1 MQQRRDTAAGW
12 TSADPT
18 LLSGEFGYET
28 DTGKLKIGDGST
40 AWSSLAYEP
49 GFSLSS
55 YPLSASDLAD
65 DAVVPEWTLTA
76 NGTTDYIFAG
86 PGFAGTETDP
96 DLYVVRGQTYKFTN
110 SMGAHPFQIQST
122 QGTSGT
128 AYNDGITNNA
138 VSNGTLTW
146 EVRMDA
152 PSTLYYQCTSHA
164 LMAGVIYVLD
174 EGGSVASIDDLGDVD
189 TSTVAP
195 TDGQALLWDNTAQK
209 WEPGTVSGGG
219 TTLPSAQDGE
229 ALIYENGAWV
239 AGPVIG
245 GVNYSS
251 GASSTYTVPS
261 GFTSWGDTWTT
272 DTGCTYITFSNNNL
286 TATASTNGAC
296 QAFSSTT
303 KSTGKWYWEISLGT
317 VTGDTMLGIT
327 VNTNSFPGA
336 SNTGGLGLYHNGTWF
351 NNAGA
356 TVTNVSSLST
366 NDVVMFALDADAK
379 KLWVGLNGTWENSG
393 NPAAGTGEVV
403 SAWSSSPNWK
413 FVARMFTAGFEY
425 TIENTGGTS
434 TVITAADS
442 IRTLLGIDEYAD
454 DTAAGTGGLSSG
466 ELYYNTTSSSY
477 VLKT

>member
-18 LLSGEFGYET
+18 LLSGELGHET
-28 DTGKLKIGDGST
+28 DTGKFKIGDGST
-40 AWSSLAYEP
+40 AWSSLNYIPA
-49 GFSLSS
+49 FSISS
-55 YPLSASDLAD
+55 HPLATADLAD
-65 DAVVPEWTLTA
+65 DAVTA
-76 NGTTDYIFAG
+76 AKLADDAVTADKLADTAVTAG
-86 PGFAGTETDP
+86 SYTAADITVD
-96 DLYVVRGQTYKFTN
+96 
-110 SMGAHPFQIQST
+110 A
-122 QGTSGT
+122 QGRITSAASGT
-128 AYNDGITNNA
+128 
-138 VSNGTLTW
+138 
-146 EVRMDA
+146 
-152 PSTLYYQCTSHA
+152 
-164 LMAGVIYVLD
+164 
-174 EGGSVASIDDLGDVD
+174 
-189 TSTVAP
+189 
-195 TDGQALLWDNTAQK
+195 
-209 WEPGTVSGGG
+209 GGG

-229 ALIYENGAWV
+229 ALIYENGTWV

-245 GVNYSS
+245 GVNYTS

-261 GFTSWGDTWTT
+261 GFTSWSDTWTT
-272 DTGCTYITFSNNNL
+272 DTNCTYITFSNNNL
-286 TATASTNGAC
+286 TATASTNGSC

-336 SNTGGLGLYHNGTWF
+336 NNTGGLGLYHNGTWF

-425 TIENTGGTS
+425 TIENTGGST

-454 DTAAGTGGLSSG
+454 DTAAGTGGVASG
-466 ELYYNTTSSSY
+466 ALYYNTTSSDY
-477 VLKT
+477 RLKS